1 MLGLRLLL
9 SSALLLCVSRASTV
23 LEVIKSNP
31 ELSQFAIAL
40 ELSGLDLELNNNKK
54 QYTVFAPSNE
64 AIAKDEVFT
73 TYMSRDGWVHH
84 LKTNIQLMIVPSQAL
99 SDQMIFDKFTT
110 ELVTLN
116 GTLQISQPYALV
128 NLVEV
133 TNPNQAGSNGVVHT
147 MNGVVKPYWRG
158 YTLRE
163 VEKHDELVEGLSPQ
177 LKRIKFDKPLE
188 EFVPSGVSWV
198 ASRNRGYGND
208 SIAQGFFPIVQEL
221 KDPNNTEFQNLTY
234 MYNLIDFNLYEQD
247 IERGFQLMVMPR
259 GDIAHMWITKDQRK
273 GLLRFNDAILD
284 RQAFANNGITQIV
297 TKPLVPPGLAMIM
310 NFCAEYTTINLKDM
324 YQYYRSSEWN
334 LRNLTRSIGTQQGS
348 FNVFAPLQ
356 SGYGEFN
363 IEVGVRI
370 STLEWKRHLWD
381 FLLHMT
387 VEPAY
392 TTDELYKLVEAA
404 GGYMQMKM
412 LSGFNTT
419 LEFDEDGELTID
431 GARLLKPYDM
441 KGVDGYIHL
450 VERVP
455 LPPSVLYTI
464 YDQTQMHPE
473 MTTVTRLI
481 DTVQMGPFI
490 DNLLPVTFF
499 SAVNS
504 AWDVIIPQLQI
515 EDVIKSMTFE
525 LLWFD
530 DYLAEKDG
538 EQLTST
544 NGKKWNIQVFP
555 DPDGDPLLYAP
566 EEPPVK
572 IYISNADGPEGLT
585 NCTFVPGAN
594 RTNILARTGVIHHI
608 DCLLLYFNYTKVDKN
623 APTFAP
629 VTLTQPPEAGPA
641 KYGVIT
647 TAPVFPTPPPVFTT
661 QPVTADSAAG
671 LSQGL
676 GYLCYLVAG
685 VSLLLSATVSL

>member
-9 SSALLLCVSRASTV
+9 SSALLLCVSAASTV
-23 LEVIKSNP
+23 LE
-31 ELSQFAIAL
+31 
-40 ELSGLDLELNNNKK
+40 K

-297 TKPLVPPGLAMIM
+297 TKPLVPPGL
-310 NFCAEYTTINLKDM
+310 YTTINLKDM

-404 GGYMQMKM
+404 
-412 LSGFNTT
+412 
-419 LEFDEDGELTID
+419 
-431 GARLLKPYDM
+431 
-441 KGVDGYIHL
+441 
-450 VERVP
+450 
-455 LPPSVLYTI
+455 
-464 YDQTQMHPE
+464 
-473 MTTVTRLI
+473 
-481 DTVQMGPFI
+481 
-490 DNLLPVTFF
+490 
-499 SAVNS
+499 
-504 AWDVIIPQLQI
+504 
-515 EDVIKSMTFE
+515 
-525 LLWFD
+525 
-530 DYLAEKDG
+530 
-538 EQLTST
+538 
-544 NGKKWNIQVFP
+544 
-555 DPDGDPLLYAP
+555 
-566 EEPPVK
+566 
-572 IYISNADGPEGLT
+572 
-585 NCTFVPGAN
+585 
-594 RTNILARTGVIHHI
+594 
-608 DCLLLYFNYTKVDKN
+608 
-623 APTFAP
+623 
-629 VTLTQPPEAGPA
+629 
-641 KYGVIT
+641 
-647 TAPVFPTPPPVFTT
+647 
-661 QPVTADSAAG
+661 
-671 LSQGL
+671 
-676 GYLCYLVAG
+676 
-685 VSLLLSATVSL
+685 